1 MFDATTL
8 SVIKKID
15 VGKGPDGIYYDEASN
30 RVFTNNHGSHDI
42 TAIDGTSGEVVGTV
56 AVNGNGEGAVTG
68 GDGLIYVA
76 LEDKDEIAVFNPK
89 SLEVKRHIPL
99 ENVKAPTGLA
109 VDLKTN
115 RLFVGGH
122 NKTLAIIDAASGNQI
137 TQMVTG
143 SGTDAAGFDPS
154 SRRIFVSNGEG
165 TLTVVQQKSAND
177 YELLPPVETQASAK
191 TMAFDKKTGWVFL
204 PAAKVTNTPAKE
216 PGAKPVK
223 TIQEGSFC
231 ILVVGK

>member
-1 MFDATTL
+1 
-8 SVIKKID
+8 
-15 VGKGPDGIYYDEASN
+15 
-30 RVFTNNHGSHDI
+30 
-42 TAIDGTSGEVVGTV
+42 VGTV
-56 AVNGNGEGAVTG
+56 AVNGNGEGAATG
-68 GDGLIYVA
+68 QDGLVNVA
-76 LEDKDEIAVFNPK
+76 LEDKDEIAVFDPK

-99 ENVKAPTGLA
+99 ENIKSPTGLA
-109 VDLKTN
+109 ADVKNN

-122 NKTLAIIDAASGNQI
+122 NKTLAIINAASGNQI
-137 TQMVTG
+137 AQFATG

-165 TLTVVQQKSAND
+165 NLTVVQQKTAND
-177 YELLPPVETQASAK
+177 YELMPPVETQASAK
-191 TMAFDKKTGWVFL
+191 TMAFDKKTGQVFL
-204 PAAKVTNTPAKE
+204 PAANVTNTPAKE